1 MITRGC
7 LVVLLSLVAGTAAAQ
22 SRVYGGGTVAI
33 DSGSRG
39 AYDTLGTW
47 FPAVGGFIGF
57 RVADA
62 WSMEVHADRTFAES
76 SERETVISAFE
87 RYVVQDRAGNGLAV
101 LAVWKTRRQSRV
113 GAAVTMGIAMRR
125 FRTERVSDK
134 EVDPSDGY
142 PVDAGGGPVGGVLV
156 PIVLGRGWSLA
167 PELRAGVGVFGEH
180 GGYLTFYSGVRAM
193 WGF

>member
-1 MITRGC
+1 MIKFAV
-7 LVVLLSLVAGTAAAQ
+7 LVVSMSLVAGTAAAQ

-39 AYDTLGTW
+39 AYDTLGTS
-47 FPAVGGFIGF
+47 FPAAGGFIGF
-57 RVADA
+57 RFHDA
-62 WSMEVHADRTFAES
+62 WSMEVHGDRAFAES
-76 SERETVISAFE
+76 PERETVISIFE
-87 RYVVQDRAGNGLAV
+87 RYAVRDRAGNGLAV

-113 GAAVTMGIAMRR
+113 GAAVTMGIAMRG

-134 EVDPSDGY
+134 KIDPNDGY
-142 PVDAGGGPVGGVLV
+142 PVDAGAGPAGGVLV
-156 PIVLGRGWSLA
+156 PIVLGSGWSLA
-167 PELRAGVGVFGEH
+167 PEVRVSVGAFGEH